1 MISIIASDK
10 NFVKNFIGVRMPAIL
25 DGNVV
30 LEMRNIVKQFPKVL
44 ANNNINIKLHK
55 GEILSL
61 LGENGAGKSTLMN
74 VLYGL
79 YKPTSGEI
87 YLNGEKVVFSSPK
100 DAIVKGLGMV
110 HQHFML
116 IGTLTVTENIIL
128 GSEPGKGG
136 VIDYRKAREEV
147 KNLSEK
153 YGLHVDPDA
162 LIETMPVGLQQ
173 RVEILKALY
182 RKANVL
188 ILDEP
193 TAVLTPQEVDE
204 LFGVIKTLVET
215 GVSVIIITHK
225 LDEVKEI
232 SDRSYILRRGE
243 ISGECI
249 TANVSKSELANLMVG
264 RDVVL
269 TVHKE
274 SREVNDEPVMKI
286 RGLNVKNDKNIP
298 AVVDLDLDIRPGEIV
313 GIAGVDGNGQ
323 TELAEAIRS
332 LRDVEA
338 GTIEFKGE
346 DITHLKTKELMDRKM
361 AYVPADRHRFG
372 LVLPM
377 TVAENS
383 ILGYHDRVP
392 FVNSA
397 KSLKLNLE
405 KVITD
410 SENLVGQYDI
420 RTPGVQI
427 PAGNLSGGNQ
437 QKVILARE
445 FSREPEFLLITQ
457 PTRGLDV
464 GAIEYIHSQIL
475 AMRDKGVAIL
485 LISLELEEIFSLSD
499 RIKVIFDGQ
508 LVKEFRPEETDEK
521 EVGLY
526 MTGGRGGEL
535 HAE

>member
-1 MISIIASDK
+1 MS
-10 NFVKNFIGVRMPAIL
+10 AIP

-30 LEMRNIVKQFPKVL
+30 LEMRNIVKKFPKVL
-44 ANNNINIKLHK
+44 ANNNINIKLFE

-79 YKPTSGEI
+79 YKPTSGQI
-87 YLNGEKVVFSSPK
+87 LLNGREVSFTSPK
-100 DAIVKGLGMV
+100 DAIACGLGMV

-116 IGTLTVTENIIL
+116 VDNLTVTENIIL
-128 GSEPGKGG
+128 GSEPGRGG
-136 VIDYRKAREEV
+136 VIDYKTAREEV
-147 KNLSEK
+147 GALSAK
-153 YGLHVDPDA
+153 YGLQVDPDA
-162 LIETMPVGLQQ
+162 VIENLPVGLQQ

-204 LFGVIKTLVET
+204 LFAVIKTLVAT

-225 LDEVKEI
+225 LEEVKEI
-232 SDRSYILRRGE
+232 SNRSYILRRGE
-243 ISGECI
+243 ISGECN
-249 TANVSKSELANLMVG
+249 TADVTKAELANLMVG

-269 TVHKE
+269 TVQKSGE
-274 SREVNDEPVMKI
+274 RTEKPPVFKI
-286 RGLNVKNDKNIP
+286 RNLSVRDDKNLT
-298 AVVDLDLDIRPGEIV
+298 AVDDLSLDIQPGEIV

-332 LRDVEA
+332 LRKVDS

-346 DITHLKTKELMDRKM
+346 DITHLSTKELINRKM

-383 ILGYHDRVP
+383 VLGYHDKVP
-392 FVNSA
+392 AINS
-397 KSLKLNLE
+397 KYGLNLNLNE
-405 KVITD
+405 IAEN
-410 SENLVGQYDI
+410 SEALVRQFDI
-420 RTPGVQI
+420 RTPGVNV

-445 FSREPEFLLITQ
+445 FSREPEFLLVTQ

-464 GAIEYIHSQIL
+464 GAIEYIHSRIL
-475 AMRDKGVAIL
+475 EMRDRGVAIL

-499 RIKVIFDGQ
+499 RIQVMFEGR
-508 LVKEFRPEETDEK
+508 LVKEFQPENTNEK
-521 EVGLY
+521 EVGLF
-526 MTGGRGGEL
+526 MTGGHGGKEN
-535 HAE
+535 AE

>member
-1 MISIIASDK
+1 
-10 NFVKNFIGVRMPAIL
+10 MPAIL
-25 DGNVV
+25 DENIV
-30 LEMRNIVKQFPKVL
+30 LEMRDIVKQFPKVL

-87 YLNGEKVVFSSPK
+87 LLNGEQVTFSSPK
-100 DAIVKGLGMV
+100 EAIAKGLGMV

-116 IGTLTVTENIIL
+116 VETLTVTENIIL
-128 GSEPGKGG
+128 GSEPGRAG
-136 VIDYRKAREEV
+136 VIDYKKAREEV
-147 KNLSEK
+147 KSLSDK

-162 LIETMPVGLQQ
+162 VIETMPVGFQQ

-182 RKANVL
+182 RKAKVL

-204 LFGVIKTLVET
+204 LFEVVRALVAT

-249 TANVSKSELANLMVG
+249 TADVSKAELANLMVG
-264 RDVVL
+264 RDVLLTVEKQDRPPAKDPVL
-269 TVHKE
+269 T
-274 SREVNDEPVMKI
+274 I
-286 RGLNVKNDKNIP
+286 RGLNVKSDKGIP
-298 AVVDLDLDIRPGEIV
+298 AVVDMDLDIRPGEIV

-332 LRDVEA
+332 LRAVDS
-338 GTIEFKGE
+338 GTIDFKGS
-346 DITHLKTKELMDRKM
+346 DVTHLKTKELMDLKM

-383 ILGYHDRVP
+383 ILGYHDRPPYVKSK
-392 FVNSA
+392 N
-397 KSLKLNLE
+397 SLKLDHE
-405 KVITD
+405 KINAD
-410 SENLVGQYDI
+410 SEALAKQFDI
-420 RTPGVQI
+420 RTPGVQV
-427 PAGNLSGGNQ
+427 PAANLSGGNQ

-445 FSREPEFLLITQ
+445 FSRNPEFLLITQ

-499 RIKVIFDGQ
+499 RIEVIFDGQ
-508 LVKEFRPEETDEK
+508 LVKEFKPEETNEK

-526 MTGGRGGEL
+526 MTGGRGGND

>member
-1 MISIIASDK
+1 MS
-10 NFVKNFIGVRMPAIL
+10 AIL
-25 DGNVV
+25 GGNVV

-44 ANNNINIKLHK
+44 ANNNINIKLHE

-79 YKPTSGEI
+79 YKPTSGQI
-87 YLNGEKVVFSSPK
+87 FLNGEEVSFSSPK
-100 DAIVKGLGMV
+100 DAIVRGLGMV

-116 IGTLTVTENIIL
+116 VETLTVTENIIL
-128 GSEPGKGG
+128 GSEPGTAGI
-136 VIDYRKAREEV
+136 IDYKRAREEV
-147 KNLSEK
+147 GMLSKK
-153 YGLHVDPDA
+153 YGLKVDPDA
-162 LIETMPVGLQQ
+162 LIESMPVGLQQ

-182 RKANVL
+182 RKAKVL

-204 LFGVIKTLVET
+204 LFEVIKTLVAT

-225 LDEVKEI
+225 LEEVKEL

-249 TANVSKSELANLMVG
+249 TSEVSKADLANLMVG

-274 SREVNDEPVMKI
+274 KRSSAAPPVMKI
-286 RGLNVKNDKNIP
+286 KGLNVRNDKNIH
-298 AVVDLDLDIRPGEIV
+298 AVVDLDLDISPGEIV

-332 LRDVEA
+332 LRAVES
-338 GTIEFKGE
+338 GSILFRDEE
-346 DITHLKTKELMDRKM
+346 VTHLKTKELIKRGM

-377 TVAENS
+377 TIAENS
-383 ILGYHDRVP
+383 ILGYHDRMP
-392 FVNSA
+392 A
-397 KSLKLNLE
+397 LKSKGSINLNLE
-405 KVITD
+405 KIV
-410 SENLVGQYDI
+410 SGAEELVRQYDV
-420 RTPGVQI
+420 RTPGVNI

-445 FSREPEFLLITQ
+445 FSREPDFLLITQ

-464 GAIEYIHSQIL
+464 GAIEYIHRQIL
-475 AMRDKGVAIL
+475 DMRAKGVAIL
-485 LISLELEEIFSLSD
+485 LISLELEEIFALSD
-499 RIKVIFDGQ
+499 RIEVMFEGR
-508 LVKEFRPEETDEK
+508 LVKSFKPEETDEK

-526 MTGGRGGEL
+526 MTGGQEGSGDSE
-535 HAE
+535 

>member
-1 MISIIASDK
+1 MA
-10 NFVKNFIGVRMPAIL
+10 AIPG
-25 DGNVV
+25 GNVV

-44 ANNNINIKLHK
+44 ANNNINIKLHE

-79 YKPTSGEI
+79 YKPTSGQIFLGGQEVSF
-87 YLNGEKVVFSSPK
+87 NSPK
-100 DAIVKGLGMV
+100 DAIAMGLGMV

-116 IGTLTVTENIIL
+116 IETLTVTENIIL
-128 GSEPGKGG
+128 GSEPGRGG
-136 VIDYRKAREEV
+136 IIDYRRAREEV
-147 KNLSEK
+147 RSLSDK
-153 YGLHVDPDA
+153 YGLKVDPDA
-162 LIETMPVGLQQ
+162 LIESMPVGLQQ

-182 RKANVL
+182 RKARVL

-204 LFGVIKTLVET
+204 LFEVIKTLVKT

-225 LDEVKEI
+225 LEEVKEL

-243 ISGECI
+243 ISGECT
-249 TANVSKSELANLMVG
+249 TADVSKAELANLMVG

-269 TVHKE
+269 TVHKDART
-274 SREVNDEPVMKI
+274 STAPPVMKI
-286 RGLNVKNDKNIP
+286 RNLNVKNDKDIA
-298 AVVDLDLDIRPGEIV
+298 AVVDLNLDISPGEIV

-332 LRDVEA
+332 LREVES
-338 GTIEFKGE
+338 GTILFKEE
-346 DITHLKTKELMDRKM
+346 DITHLKTKELIKRKM

-377 TVAENS
+377 TVAENTV
-383 ILGYHDRVP
+383 IGYH
-392 FVNSA
+392 NSMPA
-397 KSLKLNLE
+397 LKSRGSLNLNLE
-405 KVITD
+405 KIAAGA
-410 SENLVGQYDI
+410 EALVQQYDV
-420 RTPGVQI
+420 RTPGVQV
-427 PAGNLSGGNQ
+427 PAVTLSGGNQ

-445 FSREPEFLLITQ
+445 FSREPEFLLVTQ

-475 AMRDKGVAIL
+475 DMRSKGVAIL

-499 RIKVIFDGQ
+499 RIEVMFEGR
-508 LVKEFRPEETDEK
+508 LVKSFKPEETDEK

-526 MTGGRGGEL
+526 MTGGSGGAGD
-535 HAE
+535 AE